1 MTVPLPTGT
10 VTFLFSDIEGST
22 RLLQELGDAYSAVQD
37 DHARLMRAAIAE
49 GGGVE
54 IRTEG
59 DSFFV
64 VFPSAAGA
72 VRATVTAQ
80 RSFAEHP
87 WLHGKPL
94 RVRMGLHTGEGRLGG
109 DDYLGI
115 DVNRAARIA
124 ASGHGGQ
131 VLLSE
136 ATRALVVDALPA
148 GISIRNLGAHRLKD
162 FDDPQPIHQLVI
174 EGLEADFAPLKTLD
188 TPTNLPIEL
197 TSFVGRQSELQQI
210 EQLLG
215 SARLVTLTGPGGSG
229 KTRLALRAAT
239 KVMDRFPDGVFLV
252 ALDSVRDPALVPGVI
267 AASVGTREVGPRP
280 VMEAL
285 QIELR
290 HRDTLLVLDNF
301 EQVIEA
307 APSVVRLLMAAP
319 KLRFLVTS
327 RGALRIQG
335 EHEFPV
341 MPLELPDPEELN
353 RPEDLNQ
360 HEATALFL
368 ERAMAIDPRFKL
380 SEETARAVIEICRRL
395 DGLPLAIELAA
406 SRLRLMSPI
415 GMLER
420 LDRALPMLS
429 GGSRDLPDRQRT
441 LRGAIG
447 WGYDLLSEN
456 IAGVFRR
463 ACVFAGGFTLSAA
476 EAVIDPSGDLGVD
489 TLTGLD
495 SLLDASLIFRRT
507 GSDQSERFDTLQTIR
522 EYGLERLIDHGEDD
536 PTRRRHARHFLQ
548 LAETV
553 EPWFRGPD
561 LLRAIGILHIEHDN
575 VRAALDWAIDNDEGD
590 TALRMVAALWRF
602 WHLHGDLTAG
612 RRWIDAALSLPSSRG
627 PSTTRG
633 WALLAAGSLAYW
645 QLDPDKA
652 AASYQ
657 QGLEMFTQL
666 GDRAGIAEGIYHS
679 AFGLALQLKVPESM
693 ALFRKSR
700 ETFESLGNRR
710 GVADSL
716 FGLCMATRLSGDAH
730 AARAAGEEG
739 LRIHRELRDMFG
751 VYGSLYAVGR
761 ACADQGDLP
770 AARTYF
776 LEALGMAEAFGDRT
790 GIALSLDLFAELEIL
805 KGNPMRALQLAG
817 ASQKLKDSIAG
828 QAPPEL
834 VHLLDPR
841 ERARQALTDA
851 ELAGPWERGRAMT
864 LDKALAMAKE
874 ET

>member
-1 MTVPLPTGT
+1 
-10 VTFLFSDIEGST
+10 
-22 RLLQELGDAYSAVQD
+22 
-37 DHARLMRAAIAE
+37 
-49 GGGVE
+49 
-54 IRTEG
+54 
-59 DSFFV
+59 
-64 VFPSAAGA
+64 
-72 VRATVTAQ
+72 
-80 RSFAEHP
+80 
-87 WLHGKPL
+87 
-94 RVRMGLHTGEGRLGG
+94 
-109 DDYLGI
+109 
-115 DVNRAARIA
+115 
-124 ASGHGGQ
+124 
-131 VLLSE
+131 
-136 ATRALVVDALPA
+136 
-148 GISIRNLGAHRLKD
+148 
-162 FDDPQPIHQLVI
+162 
-174 EGLEADFAPLKTLD
+174 
-188 TPTNLPIEL
+188 
-197 TSFVGRQSELQQI
+197 
-210 EQLLG
+210 
-215 SARLVTLTGPGGSG
+215 
-229 KTRLALRAAT
+229 
-239 KVMDRFPDGVFLV
+239 
-252 ALDSVRDPALVPGVI
+252 
-267 AASVGTREVGPRP
+267 
-280 VMEAL
+280 
-285 QIELR
+285 
-290 HRDTLLVLDNF
+290 VLDNF
-301 EQVIEA
+301 EQLLEA
-307 APSVVRLLMAAP
+307 APMVAGLLEACP
-319 KLRFLVTS
+319 KLKVLATS
-327 RGALRIQG
+327 RAALRIRAEQ
-335 EHEFPV
+335 EFPV
-341 MPLELPDPEELN
+341 SPLSLPDPESLLGPAEVG
-353 RPEDLNQ
+353 RCP
-360 HEATALFL
+360 AVKLFVQ
-368 ERAMAIDPRFKL
+368 R
-380 SEETARAVIEICRRL
+380 ARAVRPDFELNDATAGTVARICKRL

-476 EAVIDPSGDLGVD
+476 EAV
-489 TLTGLD
+489 TGLD